1 MGGRWYNSAMDKIH
15 AIALATAFGA
25 LSLLHGG
32 AAAAFAP
39 ITREEAAEERAVCVT
54 GVVTCVA
61 YWQKNSC
68 VIASPDDVDGM
79 AVYAA
84 GEHPETGHTTIDG
97 GEIRV
102 GDVLEVS
109 GRIVPMFFS
118 PGIAAYRYV
127 RLGRQA
133 LGPSPVRTLSDFSQG
148 LLDNRRTRI
157 EGVVAEVRPLTA
169 GYSAF
174 GLATRQ
180 GVVEARVRA
189 PAEDVRR
196 LSDAEV
202 CVDGVAMSRYNHRA
216 EFLGVR
222 IEVDSLDMI
231 DVKRPASEDPF
242 SAKEVPL
249 NAVMSWSPEG
259 HDGHRRLVRGTVTAS
274 NPDGTFYMQKGDLAI
289 RASTGAFGGAP
300 EAGMAVDAVGF
311 PEMIGGIGQLVG
323 VIWRRSS
330 AAPELPA
337 PIEITDAAVT
347 NLDYGADMTFRDYDC
362 RLVSI
367 KGRVYRI
374 ERNSSAFDMFL
385 DIGGIG
391 VGASVRGEVPDWL
404 AREEEYGPMVDVTGI
419 ARLDTSR
426 ELANGHRPGMS
437 SFSVEV
443 PSSDG
448 ITLVP
453 DGEWR
458 ARRRAR
464 ALQKIAEAMSAL
476 LAALMAVGGW
486 ALWRARTRERESR
499 LLADERKRMAG
510 DLHDTIEQHLAGARI
525 LLSTAADKLGRDEPA
540 AERAVKMAG
549 EVLAEAK
556 RQIRDVIL
564 NLRSDILMRE
574 STESLVA
581 KLAKDINARGIVRV
595 RVRLRGIPSDLS
607 AGEKSDLVAIV
618 QQAVTNAVKH
628 GGAKNIAIVSDPE
641 GGAAD
646 SASLDSSRGKTGFVL
661 RILNDG
667 EPFDA
672 AKALGPESG
681 HFGLANMR
689 ERAKRSG
696 MSIEWCREGKWMCV
710 KIGMKERP

>member
-1 MGGRWYNSAMDKIH
+1 MKSTDGGLVFA
-15 AIALATAFGA
+15 AF
-25 LSLLHGG
+25 LSLAFAAG
-32 AAAAFAP
+32 AAALHPRGAFAGFTP

-68 VIASPDDVDGM
+68 VIASPDDVDGQ
-79 AVYAA
+79 AIYVA
-84 GEHPETGHTTIDG
+84 GEHPETGHTSIEG
-97 GEIRV
+97 GEMRV

-118 PGIAAYRYV
+118 PGIAAYRYE
-127 RLGRQA
+127 RLGRME
-133 LGPSPVRTLSDFSQG
+133 LGQSPVRTLSDFSQG

-157 EGVVAEVRPLTA
+157 EGVVTEVRPLSS

-174 GLATRQ
+174 CLATRQ

-189 PAEDVRR
+189 PAGRVRA

-222 IEVDSLDMI
+222 IEVDSLESVEVRRGAPD
-231 DVKRPASEDPF
+231 DAF
-242 SAKEVPL
+242 SAKEVQL

-274 NPDGTFYMQKGDLAI
+274 NPDGTFYMQKGGLAI
-289 RASTGAFGGAP
+289 RASADASCGAP
-300 EAGMAVDAVGF
+300 EAGMSVDAVGF
-311 PEMIGGIGQLVG
+311 PEMIGGVGQLVG

-330 AAPELPA
+330 SVPELPA
-337 PIEITDAAVT
+337 PIEITEAAVT
-347 NLDYGADMTFRDYDC
+347 NLDFGADMTFRDYDC
-362 RLVSI
+362 RLVAI
-367 KGRVYRI
+367 EGRVYRI
-374 ERNSSAFDMFL
+374 EQNKNAFDMFL
-385 DIGGIG
+385 DVGGIG
-391 VGASVRGEVPDWL
+391 VGASVRGEVPGWL
-404 AREEEYGPMVDVTGI
+404 AREEEYEPMVRVRGI

-426 ELANGHRPGMS
+426 ELANGHRPGLS

-443 PSSDG
+443 PSPGG
-448 ITLVP
+448 ITLVSN
-453 DGEWR
+453 GEWR
-458 ARRRAR
+458 ARHRAR
-464 ALQKIAEAMSAL
+464 TLQKSVEAMAAL
-476 LAALMAVGGW
+476 LVALMAVGVW
-486 ALWRARTRERESR
+486 ALWRARIRERESR

-510 DLHDTIEQHLAGARI
+510 DLHDTIEQHLAGAKI
-525 LLSTAADKLGRDEPA
+525 LLSTAADKLGKDGPA

-564 NLRSDILMRE
+564 NLRSDVLMRE
-574 STESLVA
+574 SAEALVA
-581 KLAKDINARGIVRV
+581 KVANELNARGIVRA
-595 RVRLRGIPSDLS
+595 RVRLRGIPSDLT

-618 QQAVTNAVKH
+618 QQAVTNAVNH
-628 GGAKNIAIVSDPE
+628 GRAKNVAIVSDPAE
-641 GGAAD
+641 RTGTQ
-646 SASLDSSRGKTGFVL
+646 ASPDPSRGKAGFVL

-672 AKALGPESG
+672 GKALGPESG
-681 HFGLANMR
+681 HFGLSNMR

-696 MSIEWCREGKWMCV
+696 MAIEWCREGKWMCV
-710 KIGMKERP
+710 KLKG